1 MTLKRLT
8 TLSLALA
15 LGGLSACASTD
26 ASDPSKAAES
36 EAPIDGKL
44 DGLAAID
51 HHSLVFSRT
60 TPTLTPTPSA
70 PVATA
75 SASDELNRLRRAHA
89 WQFELS
95 GEADIELSMTAPGGA
110 SESLDTVMYLYRKD
124 ANGGWGRY
132 IRRNDDDASNTR
144 NPYLSGL
151 DEGGL
156 GEGEYRIVIKGYN
169 RSEAGEFTLNATCVG
184 HGCVL
189 GSSSDCFD
197 GEDVT
202 FVQENARYTYDD
214 GTPITQHV
222 RTNQLLTSQI
232 LTAVRNHAALL
243 GDNVQINSVS
253 DARAYVDRD
262 SLEKWSF
269 IDNVTGRWFTVID
282 FTMGDTVVGS
292 VFESGT
298 SNVVATVNDGQ
309 FLANDGETLC
319 E

>member
-26 ASDPSKAAES
+26 ASDPSKPAES

-51 HHSLVFSRT
+51 HHGLSFSRT
-60 TPTLTPTPSA
+60 PPSLA
-70 PVATA
+70 ATA
-75 SASDELNRLRRAHA
+75 TASDELNRLRRAHA
-89 WQFELS
+89 WEFELS
-95 GEADIELSMTAPGGA
+95 GEADIQLSMRAPGGA

-124 ANGGWGRY
+124 ENGGWGRY
-132 IRRNDDDASNTR
+132 IRRNDDDALNRS
-144 NPYLSGL
+144 NPYLSAIS
-151 DEGGL
+151 EGGL
-156 GEGEYRIVIKGYN
+156 GAGEYRVVIKGYD
-169 RSEAGEFTLNATCVG
+169 RSEAGEFTLKASCLG

-189 GSSSDCFD
+189 GSTADCFD

-202 FVQENARYTYDD
+202 FVQENERYTYDD

-298 SNVVATVNDGQ
+298 SDVVATVNDGQ
-309 FLANDGETLC
+309 FLAAEGETLC